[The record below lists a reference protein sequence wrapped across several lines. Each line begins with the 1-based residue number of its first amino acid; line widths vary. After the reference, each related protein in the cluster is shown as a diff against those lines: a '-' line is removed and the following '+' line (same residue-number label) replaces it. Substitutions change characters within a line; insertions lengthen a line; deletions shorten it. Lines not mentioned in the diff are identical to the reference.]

1 MDKHTLSC
9 VRLVSF
15 DKIYT
20 KSIRPKLENIDI
32 FLKENTSPFHI
43 YEVANIL
50 EIETNELCALMKTLE
65 ITTLDTD
72 NFFTIILNASSEIC
86 KLVSRQWK
94 YAKTGAYTPEMI
106 AEIYTLNI
114 HKVKSAFAE
123 LSVDLVTDMDL
134 IEVFK
139 RIHLTVFSA

>member
-1 MDKHTLSC
+1 MDKHTVSC
-9 VRLVSF
+9 IRLVSF
-15 DKIYT
+15 DKVYT
-20 KSIRPKLENIDI
+20 KSIQPKLENIDI
-32 FLKENTSPFHI
+32 FLKENTSPFHV

-50 EIETNELCALMKTLE
+50 EIETNELCSLMKKLQ
-65 ITTLDTD
+65 ITTLDAD
-72 NFFTIILNASSEIC
+72 NFFTIVLNASSELC
-86 KLVSRQWK
+86 QLVSRQWK
-94 YAKTGAYTPEMI
+94 YAQSSTYTPEMI

-123 LSVDLVTDMDL
+123 LSIDSITDMDL